1 MFYNRKKEILKNVIY
16 ITVILMIAVLST
28 YYIYDKF
35 QVSRDI
41 DFNSKSLDITYHDST
56 VNKLTLNKVTPVTDS
71 VGLSSKSYNF
81 SIKNNLTEKVKFK
94 VKIVDDLEKI
104 IEDNCG
110 DNLIEESNIRIS
122 VKNGNKENEIY
133 SLNELN
139 DMILLD
145 DDIEA
150 LESREIAIR
159 IWIAHNSVL
168 PIGSNMHY
176 HGIIQVVEGN
186 NELAINK

>member
-16 ITVILMIAVLST
+16 ITVILMIAILST
-28 YYIYDKF
+28 HYIYDKF

-41 DFNSKSLDITYHDST
+41 DFNSKSLDITYHDAT

-94 VKIVDDLEKI
+94 VKIVSDLEKI
-104 IEDNCG
+104 IDDNCS

-122 VKNGNKENEIY
+122 VKNGNNENEIY

-139 DMILLD
+139 DMILFD
-145 DDIEA
+145 DEIEA

-159 IWIAHNSVL
+159 IWITHNSTL

-176 HGIIQVVEGN
+176 HGMIQVVEGN